1 MWNELFAY
9 AAKSAIVLT
18 LLYAPYTLLLR
29 KEHFFRQN
37 RLTLVGI
44 LVLSLTLPFINLQRR
59 YIIMQPSLQS
69 SAPVV
74 MNVEAQPVEP
84 ISIDISEPTS
94 QTSQPVAVSQPTR
107 QPIDYV
113 QWLCILY
120 IIGVSVAVGIRFWQ
134 FVRMDRLI
142 RRGCLWHDTVDGI
155 TIYCHASDIAPYSWM
170 RRIVISQHDYD
181 NHRHE
186 ILLHERG
193 HVLCH
198 HSWDILLLMLV
209 QTVQWFNPFVYM
221 FGASLRDVHEY
232 EADDYVLRQGVSAGQ
247 YQTLL
252 LKTAVGASA
261 YSFANNFNHSKI
273 KSRIVM
279 MKNNKI
285 NPWMRCKVLYIL
297 PVIFISLSL
306 FATPKKQTEFLGVL
320 APSYQ
325 FPKRTSLDDIFYCYD
340 GRVVSRYE
348 FMSLLES
355 ENDSTRDVVCIN
367 KNLKKHLRKLDT
379 EIFWIEDSEAEIDEA
394 MGLLRLF
401 RDARILNGAL
411 VARKNSPTPP
421 SNPSEKWFP
430 RGAVSSLDDVLLLYD
445 GKMMK
450 TREFERMVTQE
461 YPKGT
466 IEIYGINQEIN
477 KHLHSLGDVEVTW
490 VYEEL
495 EYDAALDLLLEFKH
509 INAMN
514 GALIVR
520 KKSIGTPDSTFPEVS
535 DLDDVLILWDRDIID
550 KETFLRLMKKD
561 YTSTDVMHVANK
573 RLESH
578 LKSLYPHT
586 IMWIQDPEI
595 VKNMYQATGNKKA
608 FNGMIFV
615 EKLNE
620 KQRNDNYI
628 SAVRFNFALEGHV
641 SSDIKDVA
649 YKITL
654 EDGVDAISQQ
664 SECVV
669 YVKDGKFSYHAQLD
683 KPTNATIRAIFADG
697 SLCEAYIEQVFVPG
711 EKLNIL
717 VMDNKFVA
725 SYTPFTESK
734 SESQSVPFSEWG
746 MHPSKREEQPQE
758 IAVQVRQ
765 GKQKE
770 KKLFGRGTRVP
781 GTSMQYTPNQIGQEI
796 GTALTIARP
805 TEIREFSFDVLSCN
819 IKDAVMGINIYRA
832 DTDTKFIGPILAN
845 VEQGKKQTIGLRPVE
860 SFVLEPGEYI
870 VSIGLVDCDEE
881 TKALWAS
888 SHQWNEE
895 QRREMAKQSSLQLPF
910 YVKESYIR
918 RDASDTFEKR
928 NINVGLQA
936 KGVEY

>member
-1 MWNELFAY
+1 MWNELFVY
-9 AAKSAIVLT
+9 AAKSAFVLT

-44 LVLSLTLPFINLQRR
+44 LVLSLILPFINLLHGE
-59 YIIMQPSLQS
+59 IGFVAPQPE
-69 SAPVV
+69 PVV

-113 QWLCILY
+113 QWICILY

-134 FVRMDRLI
+134 FIRMDRLI
-142 RRGCLWHDTVDGI
+142 RTGCLWHDTVDGI

-279 MKNNKI
+279 MKHKKI

-297 PVIFISLSL
+297 PVA
-306 FATPKKQTEFLGVL
+306 FAALIVYAQPEIIEPIIPDSVQNVDEEFH
-320 APSYQ
+320 
-325 FPKRTSLDDIFYCYD
+325 KILD
-340 GRVVSRYE
+340 E
-348 FMSLLES
+348 M
-355 ENDSTRDVVCIN
+355 
-367 KNLKKHLRKLDT
+367 
-379 EIFWIEDSEAEIDEA
+379 
-394 MGLLRLF
+394 
-401 RDARILNGAL
+401 
-411 VARKNSPTPP
+411 
-421 SNPSEKWFP
+421 
-430 RGAVSSLDDVLLLYD
+430 LLLYD
-445 GKMMK
+445 GEVVDTDRFLELLRTDYDSDDVLRAVPRKK
-450 TREFERMVTQE
+450 LE
-461 YPKGT
+461 
-466 IEIYGINQEIN
+466 
-477 KHLHSLGDVEVTW
+477 KHVHKLAVPNIGWLLGDGD
-490 VYEEL
+490 EEIQMRL
-495 EYDAALDLLLEFKH
+495 YYDRTHNEKAK
-509 INAMN
+509 N
-514 GALIVR
+514 GALEVYKDGPDILMEVDGHLEPYPFPR
-520 KKSIGTPDSTFPEVS
+520 VESLDEVLLIYDDKVVEKEEFIRLKKEDYDNN
-535 DLDDVLILWDRDIID
+535 DLVYVVNKYLAP
-550 KETFLRLMKKD
+550 
-561 YTSTDVMHVANK
+561 HV
-573 RLESH
+573 
-578 LKSLYPHT
+578 KSLYPHT
-586 IMWIQDPEI
+586 IRWYKDYEDFE
-595 VKNMYQATGNKKA
+595 VAKEMYERTGNKKA
-608 FNGMIFV
+608 LNGVVIV
-615 EKLNE
+615 EKVDANAIP
-620 KQRNDNYI
+620 RPWP
-628 SAVRFNFALEGHV
+628 SVNFALEGHV

-649 YKITL
+649 YMITL
-654 EDGVDAISQQ
+654 EDGVDAINQKN
-664 SECVV
+664 ECVV

-683 KPTNATIRAIFADG
+683 KPTKATIRAIFADG

-711 EKLNIL
+711 KKLNIL
-717 VMDNKFVA
+717 VMDNKFAA

-781 GTSMQYTPNQIGQEI
+781 GTGMQYTPAQIGQEI

-845 VEQGKKQTIGLRPVE
+845 VEQGKKQAIGLRPVE
-860 SFVLEPGEYI
+860 FFVLEPGEYI

-881 TKALWAS
+881 TKALWAN
-888 SHQWNEE
+888 SHQWDEE
-895 QRREMAKQSSLQLPF
+895 QRREMAKQSTLQLPF

-918 RDASDTFEKR
+918 ADENDTFEKR
-928 NINVGLQA
+928 NFNVGLQV

>member
-44 LVLSLTLPFINLQRR
+44 LVLSLTLPFINLLQGE
-59 YIIMQPSLQS
+59 IGFVAPQPE
-69 SAPVV
+69 PVV

-155 TIYCHASDIAPYSWM
+155 TIYCHANDIAPYSWM

-198 HSWDILLLMLV
+198 HSLDILLLMIV

-221 FGASLRDVHEY
+221 FSASLRDVHEY

-279 MKNNKI
+279 MKHKKI

-297 PVIFISLSL
+297 PVA
-306 FATPKKQTEFLGVL
+306 FAALIVYAQPEIIEPIIPDSVQNVDEEFH
-320 APSYQ
+320 
-325 FPKRTSLDDIFYCYD
+325 KILD
-340 GRVVSRYE
+340 E
-348 FMSLLES
+348 M
-355 ENDSTRDVVCIN
+355 
-367 KNLKKHLRKLDT
+367 
-379 EIFWIEDSEAEIDEA
+379 
-394 MGLLRLF
+394 
-401 RDARILNGAL
+401 
-411 VARKNSPTPP
+411 
-421 SNPSEKWFP
+421 
-430 RGAVSSLDDVLLLYD
+430 LLLYD
-445 GKMMK
+445 GEVVDTDRFLELLRTDYDSDDVLRAMPRKK
-450 TREFERMVTQE
+450 LEKHVHKLAVPNIGWLLVDGDE
-461 YPKGT
+461 
-466 IEIYGINQEIN
+466 EIQMRLY
-477 KHLHSLGDVEVTW
+477 
-490 VYEEL
+490 
-495 EYDAALDLLLEFKH
+495 YDRTHNEKAK
-509 INAMN
+509 N
-514 GALIVR
+514 GALEVD
-520 KKSIGTPDSTFPEVS
+520 KDGPD
-535 DLDDVLILWDRDIID
+535 
-550 KETFLRLMKKD
+550 RLMEVDGHLEPYPFPRVESLDEVLLVYDGKVVNEEEFVRLIKEDWGPYDVAYVVNKKLEP
-561 YTSTDVMHVANK
+561 HVKKLN
-573 RLESH
+573 L
-578 LKSLYPHT
+578 HT
-586 IMWIQDPEI
+586 LRFYKDHEDPKVAEQLLHRYINSKALSGAVVI
-595 VKNMYQATGNKKA
+595 VKNNATNILGFDEKEQSYDPYNAVSPYNFLLVGTVPKKSDVTIFMVSLADKYGNINKENA
-608 FNGMIFV
+608 HRV
-615 EKLNE
+615 P
-620 KQRNDNYI
+620 
-628 SAVRFNFALEGHV
+628 
-641 SSDIKDVA
+641 
-649 YKITL
+649 
-654 EDGVDAISQQ
+654 
-664 SECVV
+664 
-669 YVKDGKFSYHAQLD
+669 VKDGKFVYQTYLEQ
-683 KPTNATIRAIFADG
+683 PTKALIWAANAPASA
-697 SLCEAYIEQVFVPG
+697 AVEQVLVPNNT
-711 EKLNIL
+711 LNL
-717 VMDNKFVA
+717 L
-725 SYTPFTESK
+725 FTGNRYKSK
-734 SESQSVPFSEWG
+734 SVPMTFSERSVQT
-746 MHPSKREEQPQE
+746 PKREEQPKE
-758 IAVQVRQ
+758 VAEQVGQ
-765 GKQKE
+765 GKHKE
-770 KKLFGRGTRVP
+770 KKLFSRGTRVP
-781 GTSMQYTPNQIGQEI
+781 GTGMQYTPNQMGQEI

-860 SFVLEPGEYI
+860 FFVLEPGEYI

-881 TKALWAS
+881 TKALWAN
-888 SHQWNEE
+888 SHQWDEE
-895 QRREMAKQSSLQLPF
+895 RRREMAKQSSLQLPF

-928 NINVGLQA
+928 NINVGLQV

>member
-1 MWNELFAY
+1 MWNELFVY
-9 AAKSAIVLT
+9 AAKSAFVLT

-44 LVLSLTLPFINLQRR
+44 LVLSLTLPSINLLHGE
-59 YIIMQPSLQS
+59 IGFAASQPE
-69 SAPVV
+69 PVL
-74 MNVEAQPVEP
+74 MFVESQAVVTAN
-84 ISIDISEPTS
+84 PTS
-94 QTSQPVAVSQPTR
+94 VSEATPQTPEPVAVSQPSR
-107 QPIDYV
+107 QPIDYM

-120 IIGVSVAVGIRFWQ
+120 IIGVSVAIGIRLWQ
-134 FVRMDRLI
+134 FLRMDRLI
-142 RRGCLWHDTVDGI
+142 RTGCLWHDTVDGI

-198 HSWDILLLMLV
+198 HSWDILLLMIV

-279 MKNNKI
+279 MKHKKI

-297 PVIFISLSL
+297 PVAFVALIVYAQPEIIEPIIPDSV
-306 FATPKKQTEFLGVL
+306 QNVDEEFH
-320 APSYQ
+320 
-325 FPKRTSLDDIFYCYD
+325 KILD
-340 GRVVSRYE
+340 E
-348 FMSLLES
+348 M
-355 ENDSTRDVVCIN
+355 
-367 KNLKKHLRKLDT
+367 
-379 EIFWIEDSEAEIDEA
+379 
-394 MGLLRLF
+394 
-401 RDARILNGAL
+401 
-411 VARKNSPTPP
+411 
-421 SNPSEKWFP
+421 
-430 RGAVSSLDDVLLLYD
+430 LLLYD
-445 GKMMK
+445 GEVVDTDRFLELLRTDYDSDDVLRAMPRKK
-450 TREFERMVTQE
+450 LEKHVHKLAV
-461 YPKGT
+461 PN
-466 IEIYGINQEIN
+466 IEW
-477 KHLHSLGDVEVTW
+477 LLGDGD
-490 VYEEL
+490 EEIQMSL
-495 EYDAALDLLLEFKH
+495 YYDRTHNEKAK
-509 INAMN
+509 N
-514 GALIVR
+514 GALAVD
-520 KKSIGTPDSTFPEVS
+520 KDGPD
-535 DLDDVLILWDRDIID
+535 
-550 KETFLRLMKKD
+550 RLMEVDGHLEPYPFPRVESLDEVLLIYDDKVVEKEEFIRLTKED
-561 YTSTDVMHVANK
+561 YDNNDLVNVVNKYLAPHV
-573 RLESH
+573 
-578 LKSLYPHT
+578 KSLYPHT
-586 IMWIQDPEI
+586 IRWYKDYEDFE
-595 VKNMYQATGNKKA
+595 VAKEMYERTGNKKA
-608 FNGMIFV
+608 LNGVVIV
-615 EKLNE
+615 KKVDANATP
-620 KQRNDNYI
+620 RPWPP
-628 SAVRFNFALEGHV
+628 VNFALEGHV

-649 YKITL
+649 YMITL
-654 EDGVDAISQQ
+654 EDGVDAINQKN
-664 SECVV
+664 ECVV
-669 YVKDGKFSYHAQLD
+669 FVKDRKFYYDAKLD
-683 KPTNATIRAIFADG
+683 KPTKATIRAIFADG

-711 EKLNIL
+711 KKLNIL

-725 SYTPFTESK
+725 SYTPFTEGK

-781 GTSMQYTPNQIGQEI
+781 GTGMQYTPAQIGQEI

-845 VEQGKKQTIGLRPVE
+845 VEQGKKQAIGLRPVE
-860 SFVLEPGEYI
+860 FFVLEPGEYI

-881 TKALWAS
+881 TKALWAN
-888 SHQWNEE
+888 SHQWDEE
-895 QRREMAKQSSLQLPF
+895 QRREMAKQSTLQLPF

-918 RDASDTFEKR
+918 ADENDTFEKR
-928 NINVGLQA
+928 NFNVGLQV
-936 KGVEY
+936 KGIEY

>member
-9 AAKSAIVLT
+9 AAKSAFVLT

-44 LVLSLTLPFINLQRR
+44 LVLSLTLPFINLLHGVAAP
-59 YIIMQPSLQS
+59 QPE
-69 SAPVV
+69 PVV
-74 MNVEAQPVEP
+74 TFVESQAVVTA
-84 ISIDISEPTS
+84 EPTS
-94 QTSQPVAVSQPTR
+94 VSEATPQTPQPVAVSQPSH
-107 QPIDYV
+107 QPIDYT

-120 IIGVSVAVGIRFWQ
+120 IIGVSVVVGIRLWQ
-134 FVRMDRLI
+134 FIRMDRLI

-198 HSWDILLLMLV
+198 HSWDILLLMIV

-279 MKNNKI
+279 MKHKKI

-297 PVIFISLSL
+297 PVA
-306 FATPKKQTEFLGVL
+306 FAALIVYAQPEIVEPIIPDSVQNVDEEFH
-320 APSYQ
+320 
-325 FPKRTSLDDIFYCYD
+325 KILD
-340 GRVVSRYE
+340 E
-348 FMSLLES
+348 M
-355 ENDSTRDVVCIN
+355 
-367 KNLKKHLRKLDT
+367 
-379 EIFWIEDSEAEIDEA
+379 
-394 MGLLRLF
+394 
-401 RDARILNGAL
+401 
-411 VARKNSPTPP
+411 
-421 SNPSEKWFP
+421 
-430 RGAVSSLDDVLLLYD
+430 LLLYD
-445 GKMMK
+445 GEVVDTDRFLELLRTDYDSDDVLRAMPRKK
-450 TREFERMVTQE
+450 LEKHVHKLAVPNIGWLLVDGDE
-461 YPKGT
+461 
-466 IEIYGINQEIN
+466 EIQM
-477 KHLHSLGDVEVTW
+477 SL
-490 VYEEL
+490 Y
-495 EYDAALDLLLEFKH
+495 YDRTHNEKAK
-509 INAMN
+509 N
-514 GALIVR
+514 GALEVY
-520 KKSIGTPDSTFPEVS
+520 KDGPD
-535 DLDDVLILWDRDIID
+535 
-550 KETFLRLMKKD
+550 RLMEVDGHLEPYPFPRVESLDEVLLVYDGKVVNEEEFVRLIKEDWGPYDVAYVVNKYLEPHVKK
-561 YTSTDVMHVANK
+561 
-573 RLESH
+573 
-578 LKSLYPHT
+578 LYLHT
-586 IMWIQDPEI
+586 LRFYKDHEDPKIAEQLLHRYINSKALSGAVVI
-595 VKNMYQATGNKKA
+595 VKNNATNILGFDEKEQSYDPYNAVSPYNFLLVGTVPKESDVTIFMVSLADKYGNINKENA
-608 FNGMIFV
+608 HRV
-615 EKLNE
+615 P
-620 KQRNDNYI
+620 
-628 SAVRFNFALEGHV
+628 
-641 SSDIKDVA
+641 
-649 YKITL
+649 
-654 EDGVDAISQQ
+654 
-664 SECVV
+664 
-669 YVKDGKFSYHAQLD
+669 VKDGKFVYQTYLEQ
-683 KPTNATIRAIFADG
+683 PTKALIWAANAPASA
-697 SLCEAYIEQVFVPG
+697 AVEQVFVPNNT
-711 EKLNIL
+711 LNL
-717 VMDNKFVA
+717 L
-725 SYTPFTESK
+725 FTGNRYKSK
-734 SESQSVPFSEWG
+734 SVPMTFSERSVQT
-746 MHPSKREEQPQE
+746 PKREEQPKE
-758 IAVQVRQ
+758 AAVQVGQ

-860 SFVLEPGEYI
+860 FFVLEPGEYI

-881 TKALWAS
+881 TKALWAN

-895 QRREMAKQSSLQLPF
+895 RRREMAKQSSLQLPF

-918 RDASDTFEKR
+918 ADESDTFEKR
-928 NINVGLQA
+928 NINVGLQV
-936 KGVEY
+936 KGIEY

>member
-1 MWNELFAY
+1 MWNELFVY
-9 AAKSAIVLT
+9 AAKSAFVLT

-44 LVLSLTLPFINLQRR
+44 LVLSLILPFINLLHGVVAP
-59 YIIMQPSLQS
+59 QPE
-69 SAPVV
+69 PVV
-74 MNVEAQPVEP
+74 MFVESQAVVTA
-84 ISIDISEPTS
+84 EPTS
-94 QTSQPVAVSQPTR
+94 VSEATPQIPQPVAVSQPSH
-107 QPIDYV
+107 QPIDYT

-120 IIGVSVAVGIRFWQ
+120 IIGVSVAIGIRLWQ
-134 FVRMDRLI
+134 FIRMDRLI
-142 RRGCLWHDTVDGI
+142 RTGCLWHDTVDGI

-279 MKNNKI
+279 MKHKKI

-297 PVIFISLSL
+297 PVA
-306 FATPKKQTEFLGVL
+306 FAALIVYAQPEIIEPIIPDSVQNVDEEFH
-320 APSYQ
+320 
-325 FPKRTSLDDIFYCYD
+325 KILD
-340 GRVVSRYE
+340 E
-348 FMSLLES
+348 M
-355 ENDSTRDVVCIN
+355 
-367 KNLKKHLRKLDT
+367 
-379 EIFWIEDSEAEIDEA
+379 
-394 MGLLRLF
+394 
-401 RDARILNGAL
+401 
-411 VARKNSPTPP
+411 
-421 SNPSEKWFP
+421 
-430 RGAVSSLDDVLLLYD
+430 LLLYD
-445 GKMMK
+445 GEVVDTDRFLELLRTDYDSDDVLRAMPRKK
-450 TREFERMVTQE
+450 LEKHVHKLAVPNIGWLLVDGDE
-461 YPKGT
+461 
-466 IEIYGINQEIN
+466 EIQM
-477 KHLHSLGDVEVTW
+477 SL
-490 VYEEL
+490 Y
-495 EYDAALDLLLEFKH
+495 YDRTHNEKAK
-509 INAMN
+509 N
-514 GALIVR
+514 GALEVY
-520 KKSIGTPDSTFPEVS
+520 KDGPD
-535 DLDDVLILWDRDIID
+535 
-550 KETFLRLMKKD
+550 RLMEVDGHLEPYPFPRVESLDEVLLVYDGKVVNEEEFVRLIKEDWGPYDVAYVVNKYLEPHVKK
-561 YTSTDVMHVANK
+561 
-573 RLESH
+573 
-578 LKSLYPHT
+578 LYLHT
-586 IMWIQDPEI
+586 LRFYKDHEDPKIAEQLLHRYINSKALSGAVVI
-595 VKNMYQATGNKKA
+595 VKNNATNILGFDEKEQSYDPYNAVSPYNFLLVGTVPKKSDVTIFMVSLADKYGNINKENA
-608 FNGMIFV
+608 HRV
-615 EKLNE
+615 P
-620 KQRNDNYI
+620 
-628 SAVRFNFALEGHV
+628 
-641 SSDIKDVA
+641 
-649 YKITL
+649 
-654 EDGVDAISQQ
+654 
-664 SECVV
+664 
-669 YVKDGKFSYHAQLD
+669 VKDGKFVYQTYLEQ
-683 KPTNATIRAIFADG
+683 PTKALIWAANAPASA
-697 SLCEAYIEQVFVPG
+697 AVEQVFVPNNT
-711 EKLNIL
+711 LNL
-717 VMDNKFVA
+717 L
-725 SYTPFTESK
+725 FTGNRYKSK
-734 SESQSVPFSEWG
+734 SVPMTFSERSVQT
-746 MHPSKREEQPQE
+746 PKREEQPKE
-758 IAVQVRQ
+758 AAVQVGQ

-860 SFVLEPGEYI
+860 FFVLEPGEYI

-881 TKALWAS
+881 TKALWAN

-895 QRREMAKQSSLQLPF
+895 RRREMAKQSSLQLPF

-918 RDASDTFEKR
+918 ADESDTFEKR
-928 NINVGLQA
+928 NINVGLQV
-936 KGVEY
+936 KGIEY

>member
-1 MWNELFAY
+1 MWNELFVY
-9 AAKSAIVLT
+9 AAKSAFVLT

-44 LVLSLTLPFINLQRR
+44 LVLSLILPFINLLHGE
-59 YIIMQPSLQS
+59 IGFVAPQPE
-69 SAPVV
+69 PVV

-94 QTSQPVAVSQPTR
+94 QTSEPVTVSQPTR
-107 QPIDYV
+107 QPIDYA

-134 FVRMDRLI
+134 FLRMDRLI

-198 HSWDILLLMLV
+198 HSWDILLLMIV

-285 NPWMRCKVLYIL
+285 NPWMRCKVLYTL
-297 PVIFISLSL
+297 PVA
-306 FATPKKQTEFLGVL
+306 FAALIVYAQPEIVEPIIPDSVQNVDEEFH
-320 APSYQ
+320 
-325 FPKRTSLDDIFYCYD
+325 KILD
-340 GRVVSRYE
+340 E
-348 FMSLLES
+348 M
-355 ENDSTRDVVCIN
+355 
-367 KNLKKHLRKLDT
+367 
-379 EIFWIEDSEAEIDEA
+379 
-394 MGLLRLF
+394 
-401 RDARILNGAL
+401 
-411 VARKNSPTPP
+411 
-421 SNPSEKWFP
+421 
-430 RGAVSSLDDVLLLYD
+430 LLLYD
-445 GKMMK
+445 GEVVDTDRFLELLRTDYDSDDVLRAMPRKK
-450 TREFERMVTQE
+450 LEKHVHKLAVPNIGWLLVDGDE
-461 YPKGT
+461 
-466 IEIYGINQEIN
+466 EIQM
-477 KHLHSLGDVEVTW
+477 SL
-490 VYEEL
+490 Y
-495 EYDAALDLLLEFKH
+495 YDRTHNEKAK
-509 INAMN
+509 N
-514 GALIVR
+514 GALEVD
-520 KKSIGTPDSTFPEVS
+520 KDGPD
-535 DLDDVLILWDRDIID
+535 
-550 KETFLRLMKKD
+550 RLMEVDGHLEPYPFPRVESLDEVLLVYDGKVVNEEEFVRLVKEDWGPYDVAYVVNKYLEPHVKKLYLHTLRFYKD
-561 YTSTDVMHVANK
+561 HEDPKVAEQLLHRYINSK
-573 RLESH
+573 ALSGAVV
-578 LKSLYPHT
+578 
-586 IMWIQDPEI
+586 I
-595 VKNMYQATGNKKA
+595 VKNNATNILGFDEKEQSYDPYNAVSPYNFLLVGTVPKKSDVTIFMVSLADKYGNINKENA
-608 FNGMIFV
+608 HRV
-615 EKLNE
+615 P
-620 KQRNDNYI
+620 
-628 SAVRFNFALEGHV
+628 
-641 SSDIKDVA
+641 
-649 YKITL
+649 
-654 EDGVDAISQQ
+654 
-664 SECVV
+664 
-669 YVKDGKFSYHAQLD
+669 VKDGKFVYQTYLEQ
-683 KPTNATIRAIFADG
+683 PTKALIWAADAPA
-697 SLCEAYIEQVFVPG
+697 SAAVEQVFVPNNT
-711 EKLNIL
+711 LNL
-717 VMDNKFVA
+717 LFMGNK
-725 SYTPFTESK
+725 YKSK
-734 SESQSVPFSEWG
+734 SVPMTFSERSVQT
-746 MHPSKREEQPQE
+746 PKREEQPKE
-758 IAVQVRQ
+758 VAVQVGQ
-765 GKQKE
+765 GKHKE
-770 KKLFGRGTRVP
+770 KKLFSRGTRVP

-845 VEQGKKQTIGLRPVE
+845 VEQGKKQAIGLRPVE

-881 TKALWAS
+881 TKALWAN

-895 QRREMAKQSSLQLPF
+895 RRREMAKQSSLQLSF

-928 NINVGLQA
+928 NINVGLQV
-936 KGVEY
+936 KGIEY

>member
-155 TIYCHASDIAPYSWM
+155 TIYCHANDIAPYSWM

-198 HSWDILLLMLV
+198 HSWDILLLMIV

-273 KSRIVM
+273 KNRIVM

-297 PVIFISLSL
+297 PVAFMALIVYAQPDIVEPIIPDSVQNVDEKFHKI
-306 FATPKKQTEFLGVL
+306 
-320 APSYQ
+320 
-325 FPKRTSLDDIFYCYD
+325 LD
-340 GRVVSRYE
+340 E
-348 FMSLLES
+348 M
-355 ENDSTRDVVCIN
+355 
-367 KNLKKHLRKLDT
+367 
-379 EIFWIEDSEAEIDEA
+379 
-394 MGLLRLF
+394 
-401 RDARILNGAL
+401 
-411 VARKNSPTPP
+411 
-421 SNPSEKWFP
+421 
-430 RGAVSSLDDVLLLYD
+430 LLLYD
-445 GKMMK
+445 GEVVDTDRFLELLRTDYDSDDVLRAMPRKK
-450 TREFERMVTQE
+450 LEKHVHKLAV
-461 YPKGT
+461 PN
-466 IEIYGINQEIN
+466 IEW
-477 KHLHSLGDVEVTW
+477 LLGDGD
-490 VYEEL
+490 EEIQL
-495 EYDAALDLLLEFKH
+495 SLYYDRTHNEKAK
-509 INAMN
+509 N
-514 GALIVR
+514 GALAVD
-520 KKSIGTPDSTFPEVS
+520 KDGPD
-535 DLDDVLILWDRDIID
+535 
-550 KETFLRLMKKD
+550 RLMEVDGHLEPYPFPRVESLDEVLLIYDDKVVEKEEFIRLTKED
-561 YTSTDVMHVANK
+561 YDNNDLVYVVNKYLAPHV
-573 RLESH
+573 
-578 LKSLYPHT
+578 KSLYPHT
-586 IMWIQDPEI
+586 IRWYKDYEDFE
-595 VKNMYQATGNKKA
+595 VAKEMYERTGNKKA
-608 FNGMIFV
+608 LNGVVIV
-615 EKLNE
+615 KKVDANATPRLWP
-620 KQRNDNYI
+620 
-628 SAVRFNFALEGHV
+628 SVNFALEGHV

-669 YVKDGKFSYHAQLD
+669 HVKDGKFSYHAQLD

-711 EKLNIL
+711 KKLNIL

-781 GTSMQYTPNQIGQEI
+781 GTGMQYTPAQIGQEI

-870 VSIGLVDCDEE
+870 ISISLVDCDEE
-881 TKALWAS
+881 TKSLWAN
-888 SHQWNEE
+888 SHQWDEE
-895 QRREMAKQSSLQLPF
+895 RRREMAKQSSLQLPF

-928 NINVGLQA
+928 NINVGLQV

>member
-9 AAKSAIVLT
+9 AAKSAFVLT

-44 LVLSLTLPFINLQRR
+44 LVLSLILPFINLLHGE
-59 YIIMQPSLQS
+59 IGFAAPQPE
-69 SAPVV
+69 PVV
-74 MNVEAQPVEP
+74 MFVESQAVVTP
-84 ISIDISEPTS
+84 EPTS
-94 QTSQPVAVSQPTR
+94 VSEATPQTPQPVAVSQPSR
-107 QPIDYV
+107 QPIDYM

-120 IIGVSVAVGIRFWQ
+120 IIGVSVAIGIRLWQ
-134 FVRMDRLI
+134 FIRMDRLI

-279 MKNNKI
+279 MKHKKI

-297 PVIFISLSL
+297 PVA
-306 FATPKKQTEFLGVL
+306 FAALIVYAQPEIVEPIIPDSVQNVDEEFH
-320 APSYQ
+320 
-325 FPKRTSLDDIFYCYD
+325 KILD
-340 GRVVSRYE
+340 E
-348 FMSLLES
+348 M
-355 ENDSTRDVVCIN
+355 
-367 KNLKKHLRKLDT
+367 
-379 EIFWIEDSEAEIDEA
+379 
-394 MGLLRLF
+394 
-401 RDARILNGAL
+401 
-411 VARKNSPTPP
+411 
-421 SNPSEKWFP
+421 
-430 RGAVSSLDDVLLLYD
+430 LLLYD
-445 GKMMK
+445 GEVVDTDRFLELLRTDYDSDDVLRAMPRKK
-450 TREFERMVTQE
+450 LEKHVHKLAV
-461 YPKGT
+461 PN
-466 IEIYGINQEIN
+466 IEW
-477 KHLHSLGDVEVTW
+477 LLGDGD
-490 VYEEL
+490 EEIQMSL
-495 EYDAALDLLLEFKH
+495 YYDRTHNEKAK
-509 INAMN
+509 N
-514 GALIVR
+514 GALEVD
-520 KKSIGTPDSTFPEVS
+520 KDGPD
-535 DLDDVLILWDRDIID
+535 
-550 KETFLRLMKKD
+550 RLMEVDGHLEPYPFPRVGSLDEVLLIYDDKVVEKEEFIRLTKED
-561 YTSTDVMHVANK
+561 YDNNDLAYVVNKYLAPHV
-573 RLESH
+573 
-578 LKSLYPHT
+578 KSLYPHT
-586 IMWIQDPEI
+586 IRWYKDYEDFE
-595 VKNMYQATGNKKA
+595 VAKEMYERTGNKKA
-608 FNGMIFV
+608 LNGVVIV
-615 EKLNE
+615 EKVDANA
-620 KQRNDNYI
+620 I
-628 SAVRFNFALEGHV
+628 TWPWPSVNFALEGHV

-649 YKITL
+649 YMITL
-654 EDGVDAISQQ
+654 EDGVDAINQKN
-664 SECVV
+664 ECVV
-669 YVKDGKFSYHAQLD
+669 FVKDGNFYYDAKLD
-683 KPTNATIRAIFADG
+683 KPTKATIRAIFADG
-697 SLCEAYIEQVFVPG
+697 SLCEAYIEQIFYPG
-711 EKLNIL
+711 QKLNLL
-717 VMDNKFVA
+717 VMDNTFLA
-725 SYTPFTESK
+725 RNTPFTEGK
-734 SESQSVPFSEWG
+734 SESASVPFSEWG
-746 MHPSKREEQPQE
+746 MHPSKREEQPQR
-758 IAVQVRQ
+758 VVTQ

-845 VEQGKKQTIGLRPVE
+845 VEQGKKQAIGLRPVE
-860 SFVLEPGEYI
+860 FFVLEPGEYI

-881 TKALWAS
+881 TKALWAN
-888 SHQWNEE
+888 SHQWDEE
-895 QRREMAKQSSLQLPF
+895 QRREMAKQSTLQLPF

-918 RDASDTFEKR
+918 ADENDTFEKR
-928 NINVGLQA
+928 NFNVGLQV
-936 KGVEY
+936 KGIEY

>member
-1 MWNELFAY
+1 MWNELFVY
-9 AAKSAIVLT
+9 AAKSAFVLT

-44 LVLSLTLPFINLQRR
+44 LVLSLILPFINLLHGE
-59 YIIMQPSLQS
+59 IGFVAPQPE
-69 SAPVV
+69 PVV

-107 QPIDYV
+107 QPIDYT

-120 IIGVSVAVGIRFWQ
+120 IIGVSVAIGIRFWQ
-134 FVRMDRLI
+134 FLRMDRLI
-142 RRGCLWHDTVDGI
+142 RTGCLWHDTVDGI
-155 TIYCHASDIAPYSWM
+155 TIYCHANDIAPYSWM

-279 MKNNKI
+279 MKHKKI

-297 PVIFISLSL
+297 PVAFVALIVYAQPEIIEPIIPDSV
-306 FATPKKQTEFLGVL
+306 QNVDEEFH
-320 APSYQ
+320 
-325 FPKRTSLDDIFYCYD
+325 KILD
-340 GRVVSRYE
+340 E
-348 FMSLLES
+348 M
-355 ENDSTRDVVCIN
+355 
-367 KNLKKHLRKLDT
+367 
-379 EIFWIEDSEAEIDEA
+379 
-394 MGLLRLF
+394 
-401 RDARILNGAL
+401 
-411 VARKNSPTPP
+411 
-421 SNPSEKWFP
+421 
-430 RGAVSSLDDVLLLYD
+430 LLLYD
-445 GKMMK
+445 GEVVDTDRFLELLRTDYDSDDVLRAVPRKK
-450 TREFERMVTQE
+450 LE
-461 YPKGT
+461 
-466 IEIYGINQEIN
+466 
-477 KHLHSLGDVEVTW
+477 KHVHKLAVPNIGWLLGDGD
-490 VYEEL
+490 EEIQMSL
-495 EYDAALDLLLEFKH
+495 YYDRTHNEKAK
-509 INAMN
+509 N
-514 GALIVR
+514 GALEVD
-520 KKSIGTPDSTFPEVS
+520 KDGPD
-535 DLDDVLILWDRDIID
+535 
-550 KETFLRLMKKD
+550 RLMEVDGHLEPYPFPRVESLDEVLLVYDGKVVNEEEFVRLIKEDWGPYDVAYVVNKKLEP
-561 YTSTDVMHVANK
+561 HVKKLN
-573 RLESH
+573 L
-578 LKSLYPHT
+578 HT
-586 IMWIQDPEI
+586 LRFYKDHEDPKVAEQLLHRYINSKALSGAVVI
-595 VKNMYQATGNKKA
+595 VKNNATNILGFDEKEQSYDPYNAVSPYNFLLVGTVPKKSDATIFMVSLADKYGNINKENA
-608 FNGMIFV
+608 HRV
-615 EKLNE
+615 P
-620 KQRNDNYI
+620 
-628 SAVRFNFALEGHV
+628 
-641 SSDIKDVA
+641 
-649 YKITL
+649 
-654 EDGVDAISQQ
+654 
-664 SECVV
+664 
-669 YVKDGKFSYHAQLD
+669 VKDGKFVYQTYLEQ
-683 KPTNATIRAIFADG
+683 PTKALIWAANAPASA
-697 SLCEAYIEQVFVPG
+697 AVEQVLVPNNT
-711 EKLNIL
+711 LNL
-717 VMDNKFVA
+717 LFMGNK
-725 SYTPFTESK
+725 YKSK
-734 SESQSVPFSEWG
+734 SVPMTFSERSVQA
-746 MHPSKREEQPQE
+746 PKDEEQPQE

-781 GTSMQYTPNQIGQEI
+781 GTGMQYTPGQIGQEI

-860 SFVLEPGEYI
+860 FFVLEPGEYI

-881 TKALWAS
+881 TKALWAN
-888 SHQWNEE
+888 SHQWDEE
-895 QRREMAKQSSLQLPF
+895 QRREMAKQSALQLPF
-910 YVKESYIR
+910 YVKEGYIR
-918 RDASDTFEKR
+918 ADENDTFEKR
-928 NINVGLQA
+928 NINVGLQV
-936 KGVEY
+936 KGIEY

>member
-1 MWNELFAY
+1 MWNELFVY
-9 AAKSAIVLT
+9 AAKSAFVLT

-44 LVLSLTLPFINLQRR
+44 LVLSLTLPFINLLQGE
-59 YIIMQPSLQS
+59 IGFVAPQPE
-69 SAPVV
+69 PVV

-94 QTSQPVAVSQPTR
+94 QTSQPVAVSQPSR
-107 QPIDYV
+107 QPIDYT

-120 IIGVSVAVGIRFWQ
+120 IIGVSVAVGIRLWQ
-134 FVRMDRLI
+134 FLRMDRII
-142 RRGCLWHDTVDGI
+142 RTGCLWHDTVDGI

-198 HSWDILLLMLV
+198 HSWDILMLMIV

-273 KSRIVM
+273 KNRIVM

-297 PVIFISLSL
+297 PVAFMALIVY
-306 FATPKKQTEFLGVL
+306 AQP
-320 APSYQ
+320 
-325 FPKRTSLDDIFYCYD
+325 DI
-340 GRVVSRYE
+340 VE
-348 FMSLLES
+348 PIIP
-355 ENDSTRDVVCIN
+355 DSVQN
-367 KNLKKHLRKLDT
+367 
-379 EIFWIEDSEAEIDEA
+379 IDEE
-394 MGLLRLF
+394 F
-401 RDARILNGAL
+401 HKILD
-411 VARKNSPTPP
+411 
-421 SNPSEKWFP
+421 EM
-430 RGAVSSLDDVLLLYD
+430 LLLYD
-445 GKMMK
+445 GEVVDTDRFLELLRTDYDSDDVLRAMPRKK
-450 TREFERMVTQE
+450 LEKHVHKLAV
-461 YPKGT
+461 PN
-466 IEIYGINQEIN
+466 IEW
-477 KHLHSLGDVEVTW
+477 LLGDGD
-490 VYEEL
+490 EEIQMSL
-495 EYDAALDLLLEFKH
+495 YYDRTHNEKAK
-509 INAMN
+509 N
-514 GALIVR
+514 GALAVD
-520 KKSIGTPDSTFPEVS
+520 KDGPD
-535 DLDDVLILWDRDIID
+535 
-550 KETFLRLMKKD
+550 RLMEVDGHLEPYPFPRVESLDEVLLIYDDKVVEKEEFIRLKKED
-561 YTSTDVMHVANK
+561 YDNNDLVYVVNKYLAPHV
-573 RLESH
+573 
-578 LKSLYPHT
+578 KSLYPHT
-586 IMWIQDPEI
+586 IRWYKDYEDFE
-595 VKNMYQATGNKKA
+595 VAKEMYERTGNKKA
-608 FNGMIFV
+608 LNGVVIV
-615 EKLNE
+615 EKVDANATP
-620 KQRNDNYI
+620 RPWPP
-628 SAVRFNFALEGHV
+628 VNFALEGHV

-649 YKITL
+649 YMITL
-654 EDGVDAISQQ
+654 EDGVDAINQKN
-664 SECVV
+664 ECVV
-669 YVKDGKFSYHAQLD
+669 FVKDGKFYYDAKLD
-683 KPTNATIRAIFADG
+683 KPTKATIRAIFADG

-711 EKLNIL
+711 KKLNIL

-725 SYTPFTESK
+725 SYTPFTEGK
-734 SESQSVPFSEWG
+734 SESASVPFSEWG
-746 MHPSKREEQPQE
+746 MHPSKREEQ
-758 IAVQVRQ
+758 VRQ
-765 GKQKE
+765 SKQKE

-781 GTSMQYTPNQIGQEI
+781 GTGMQYTPNQIGQEI

-860 SFVLEPGEYI
+860 FFVLEPGEYI

-881 TKALWAS
+881 TKALWAN
-888 SHQWNEE
+888 SHQWDEE

-928 NINVGLQA
+928 NINVGLQV
-936 KGVEY
+936 KGIEY

>member
-1 MWNELFAY
+1 MWNELFVY
-9 AAKSAIVLT
+9 AAKSAFVLT

-44 LVLSLTLPFINLQRR
+44 LVLSLILPFINLLHGE
-59 YIIMQPSLQS
+59 IGFVAPLPE
-69 SAPVV
+69 PVV
-74 MNVEAQPVEP
+74 MFVESQAVVTA
-84 ISIDISEPTS
+84 EPTS
-94 QTSQPVAVSQPTR
+94 VSEATPQTPQPVAVSQPSH
-107 QPIDYV
+107 QPIDYT

-120 IIGVSVAVGIRFWQ
+120 IIGVSVAVGIRLWQ
-134 FVRMDRLI
+134 FLRMDRLI
-142 RRGCLWHDTVDGI
+142 RTGCLWHDTVDGI

-279 MKNNKI
+279 MKHKKI

-297 PVIFISLSL
+297 PVA
-306 FATPKKQTEFLGVL
+306 FAALIVYAQPEIIEPIIPDSVQNVDEEFH
-320 APSYQ
+320 
-325 FPKRTSLDDIFYCYD
+325 KILD
-340 GRVVSRYE
+340 E
-348 FMSLLES
+348 M
-355 ENDSTRDVVCIN
+355 
-367 KNLKKHLRKLDT
+367 
-379 EIFWIEDSEAEIDEA
+379 
-394 MGLLRLF
+394 
-401 RDARILNGAL
+401 
-411 VARKNSPTPP
+411 
-421 SNPSEKWFP
+421 
-430 RGAVSSLDDVLLLYD
+430 LLLYD
-445 GKMMK
+445 G
-450 TREFERMVTQE
+450 
-461 YPKGT
+461 
-466 IEIYGINQEIN
+466 
-477 KHLHSLGDVEVTW
+477 EVVDTDRFL
-490 VYEEL
+490 EL
-495 EYDAALDLLLEFKH
+495 LRTDYD
-509 INAMN
+509 
-514 GALIVR
+514 
-520 KKSIGTPDSTFPEVS
+520 S
-535 DLDDVLILWDRDIID
+535 DDVLRAVPRKKLEKHVHKLAVPNIGWLLVDGDEEIQMRLYYDRTHNEKAKNGVLEVD
-550 KETFLRLMKKD
+550 KDGPDRLMEVDGHLEPYPFHRVESLDEVLLIYDDKVVEKEEFIRLTKED
-561 YTSTDVMHVANK
+561 YDNNDLVYVVNKYLAPHV
-573 RLESH
+573 
-578 LKSLYPHT
+578 KSLYPHT
-586 IMWIQDPEI
+586 IRWYKDYEDFE
-595 VKNMYQATGNKKA
+595 VAKEMYERTGNKKA
-608 FNGMIFV
+608 LNGVVIV
-615 EKLNE
+615 EKVDANAIP
-620 KQRNDNYI
+620 RPWP
-628 SAVRFNFALEGHV
+628 SVNFALEGHV

-669 YVKDGKFSYHAQLD
+669 HVKDGKFSYHAQLD
-683 KPTNATIRAIFADG
+683 KPTKATIRAIFADG

-711 EKLNIL
+711 KKLNIL
-717 VMDNKFVA
+717 VMDNKFAA

-781 GTSMQYTPNQIGQEI
+781 GTSMQYTPNQMGQEI

-845 VEQGKKQTIGLRPVE
+845 VEQGKKQAIGLRPVE
-860 SFVLEPGEYI
+860 FFVLEPGEYI

-881 TKALWAS
+881 TKALWAN
-888 SHQWNEE
+888 SHQWDEE
-895 QRREMAKQSSLQLPF
+895 QRREMAKQSTLQLPF

-918 RDASDTFEKR
+918 ADENDTFEKR
-928 NINVGLQA
+928 NINVGLQV
-936 KGVEY
+936 KGIEY

>member
-9 AAKSAIVLT
+9 AAKSAFVLT

-44 LVLSLTLPFINLQRR
+44 LVLSLILPFINLLHGE
-59 YIIMQPSLQS
+59 IGFVAPQPE
-69 SAPVV
+69 PVV

-107 QPIDYV
+107 QPIDYA

-120 IIGVSVAVGIRFWQ
+120 IIGVSVAIGIRFWQ
-134 FVRMDRLI
+134 FLRMDRLI
-142 RRGCLWHDTVDGI
+142 RTGCLWHDTVDGI
-155 TIYCHASDIAPYSWM
+155 TIYCHANDIAPYSWM

-198 HSWDILLLMLV
+198 HSWDILLLMIV

-279 MKNNKI
+279 MKHKKT

-297 PVIFISLSL
+297 PVAFVALIVYAQPEIIEPIIPDSV
-306 FATPKKQTEFLGVL
+306 QNVDEEFH
-320 APSYQ
+320 
-325 FPKRTSLDDIFYCYD
+325 KILD
-340 GRVVSRYE
+340 E
-348 FMSLLES
+348 M
-355 ENDSTRDVVCIN
+355 
-367 KNLKKHLRKLDT
+367 
-379 EIFWIEDSEAEIDEA
+379 
-394 MGLLRLF
+394 
-401 RDARILNGAL
+401 
-411 VARKNSPTPP
+411 
-421 SNPSEKWFP
+421 
-430 RGAVSSLDDVLLLYD
+430 LLLYD
-445 GKMMK
+445 G
-450 TREFERMVTQE
+450 
-461 YPKGT
+461 
-466 IEIYGINQEIN
+466 
-477 KHLHSLGDVEVTW
+477 EVVDTDRFL
-490 VYEEL
+490 EL
-495 EYDAALDLLLEFKH
+495 LRTDYD
-509 INAMN
+509 
-514 GALIVR
+514 
-520 KKSIGTPDSTFPEVS
+520 S
-535 DLDDVLILWDRDIID
+535 DDVLRAVPRKKLEKHVHKLAVPNIGWLLVDGDEEIQMRLYYDRTHNEKAKNGLLEVD
-550 KETFLRLMKKD
+550 KDGPDRLMEVDGHLEPYPFPRVESLDEVLLVYDGKVVNEEEFVRLIKEDWGPYDVAYVVNKKLEP
-561 YTSTDVMHVANK
+561 HVKKLN
-573 RLESH
+573 L
-578 LKSLYPHT
+578 HT
-586 IMWIQDPEI
+586 LRFYKDHEDPKVAEQLLHRYINSKALSGAVVI
-595 VKNMYQATGNKKA
+595 VKNNATNILGFDEKEQLYDPYNAVSPYNFLLVGTVPKKSDVTIFMVSLADKYGNINKENA
-608 FNGMIFV
+608 HRV
-615 EKLNE
+615 P
-620 KQRNDNYI
+620 
-628 SAVRFNFALEGHV
+628 
-641 SSDIKDVA
+641 
-649 YKITL
+649 
-654 EDGVDAISQQ
+654 
-664 SECVV
+664 
-669 YVKDGKFSYHAQLD
+669 VKDGKFVYQTYLEQ
-683 KPTNATIRAIFADG
+683 PTKALIWAADAPA
-697 SLCEAYIEQVFVPG
+697 SAAVEQVFVPNNT
-711 EKLNIL
+711 LNL
-717 VMDNKFVA
+717 LFMGNK
-725 SYTPFTESK
+725 YKSK
-734 SESQSVPFSEWG
+734 SVPMTFSERSVQT
-746 MHPSKREEQPQE
+746 PKREEQPKE
-758 IAVQVRQ
+758 AAVQVGQ

-781 GTSMQYTPNQIGQEI
+781 GTGMQYTPAQIGQEI

-860 SFVLEPGEYI
+860 FFVLEPGEYI
-870 VSIGLVDCDEE
+870 ISIGLVDCDEE
-881 TKALWAS
+881 TKALWAN
-888 SHQWNEE
+888 SHLWDEE
-895 QRREMAKQSSLQLPF
+895 QRREMAKQSNLQLPF

-918 RDASDTFEKR
+918 ADENDTFEKR
-928 NINVGLQA
+928 NINVGLQV

>member
-44 LVLSLTLPFINLQRR
+44 LVLSLILPFINLLHGE
-59 YIIMQPSLQS
+59 IGFVAPQPE
-69 SAPVV
+69 PVV
-74 MNVEAQPVEP
+74 INVEAQPVEP

-155 TIYCHASDIAPYSWM
+155 TIYCHANDIAPYSWM

-273 KSRIVM
+273 KNRIVM

-297 PVIFISLSL
+297 PVAFMALIVYAQPDIVEPIIPDSV
-306 FATPKKQTEFLGVL
+306 QNVDEEFH
-320 APSYQ
+320 
-325 FPKRTSLDDIFYCYD
+325 KILD
-340 GRVVSRYE
+340 E
-348 FMSLLES
+348 M
-355 ENDSTRDVVCIN
+355 
-367 KNLKKHLRKLDT
+367 
-379 EIFWIEDSEAEIDEA
+379 
-394 MGLLRLF
+394 
-401 RDARILNGAL
+401 
-411 VARKNSPTPP
+411 
-421 SNPSEKWFP
+421 
-430 RGAVSSLDDVLLLYD
+430 LLLYD
-445 GKMMK
+445 GEVVDTDRFLELLRTDYDSDDVLRAMPRKK
-450 TREFERMVTQE
+450 LEKHVHKLAV
-461 YPKGT
+461 PN
-466 IEIYGINQEIN
+466 IEW
-477 KHLHSLGDVEVTW
+477 LLGDGD
-490 VYEEL
+490 EEIQMSL
-495 EYDAALDLLLEFKH
+495 YYDRTHNEKAK
-509 INAMN
+509 N
-514 GALIVR
+514 GALAVD
-520 KKSIGTPDSTFPEVS
+520 KDGPD
-535 DLDDVLILWDRDIID
+535 
-550 KETFLRLMKKD
+550 RLMEVDGHLEPYPFPRVESLDEVLLIYDDKVVEKEEFIRLTKED
-561 YTSTDVMHVANK
+561 YDNNDLVYVVNKYLAPHV
-573 RLESH
+573 
-578 LKSLYPHT
+578 KSLYPHT
-586 IMWIQDPEI
+586 IRWYKDYEDFE
-595 VKNMYQATGNKKA
+595 VAKEMYERTGNKKA
-608 FNGMIFV
+608 LNGVVIV
-615 EKLNE
+615 KKVDANATP
-620 KQRNDNYI
+620 RPWP
-628 SAVRFNFALEGHV
+628 SVNFALEGHV

-649 YKITL
+649 YMITL
-654 EDGVDAISQQ
+654 EDGVDAINQKN
-664 SECVV
+664 ECVV
-669 YVKDGKFSYHAQLD
+669 FVKDGKFSYHAQLD
-683 KPTNATIRAIFADG
+683 KPTKATIRAIFADG

-711 EKLNIL
+711 KKLNIL
-717 VMDNKFVA
+717 VMDNKFAA

-734 SESQSVPFSEWG
+734 SESASVPFSEWG
-746 MHPSKREEQPQE
+746 MHPSKREEQPKE

-781 GTSMQYTPNQIGQEI
+781 GTSLQYTPNQIGQEI

-845 VEQGKKQTIGLRPVE
+845 VEQGKKQAIGLRPVE

-881 TKALWAS
+881 TKALWAN
-888 SHQWNEE
+888 SHLWDEE
-895 QRREMAKQSSLQLPF
+895 QRREMAKQSTLQLPF

-918 RDASDTFEKR
+918 ADENDTFEKR
-928 NINVGLQA
+928 NFNVGLQV
-936 KGVEY
+936 KGIEY

>member
-44 LVLSLTLPFINLQRR
+44 LVLSLILPFINLLHGE
-59 YIIMQPSLQS
+59 IGFVAPQPE
-69 SAPVV
+69 PVV
-74 MNVEAQPVEP
+74 INVEAQPVEP

-155 TIYCHASDIAPYSWM
+155 TIYCHANDIAPYSWM

-273 KSRIVM
+273 KNRIVM

-297 PVIFISLSL
+297 PVAFMALIVYAQPDIVEPIIPDSV
-306 FATPKKQTEFLGVL
+306 QNVDEEFH
-320 APSYQ
+320 
-325 FPKRTSLDDIFYCYD
+325 KILD
-340 GRVVSRYE
+340 E
-348 FMSLLES
+348 M
-355 ENDSTRDVVCIN
+355 
-367 KNLKKHLRKLDT
+367 
-379 EIFWIEDSEAEIDEA
+379 
-394 MGLLRLF
+394 
-401 RDARILNGAL
+401 
-411 VARKNSPTPP
+411 
-421 SNPSEKWFP
+421 
-430 RGAVSSLDDVLLLYD
+430 LLLYD
-445 GKMMK
+445 GEVVDTDRFLELLRTDYDSDDVLRAMPRKK
-450 TREFERMVTQE
+450 LEKHVHKLAV
-461 YPKGT
+461 PN
-466 IEIYGINQEIN
+466 IEW
-477 KHLHSLGDVEVTW
+477 LLGDGD
-490 VYEEL
+490 EEIQMSL
-495 EYDAALDLLLEFKH
+495 YYDRTHNEKAK
-509 INAMN
+509 N
-514 GALIVR
+514 GALAVD
-520 KKSIGTPDSTFPEVS
+520 KDGPD
-535 DLDDVLILWDRDIID
+535 
-550 KETFLRLMKKD
+550 RLMEVDGHLEPYPFPRVESLDEVLLIYDDKVVEKEEFIRLTKED
-561 YTSTDVMHVANK
+561 YDNNDLVYVVNKYLAPHV
-573 RLESH
+573 
-578 LKSLYPHT
+578 KSLYPHT
-586 IMWIQDPEI
+586 IRWYKDYEDFE
-595 VKNMYQATGNKKA
+595 VAKEMYERTGNKKA
-608 FNGMIFV
+608 LNGVVIV
-615 EKLNE
+615 KKVDANATP
-620 KQRNDNYI
+620 RPWP
-628 SAVRFNFALEGHV
+628 SVNFALEGHV

-649 YKITL
+649 YMITL
-654 EDGVDAISQQ
+654 EDGVDAINQKN
-664 SECVV
+664 ECVV
-669 YVKDGKFSYHAQLD
+669 FVKDRKFYYDAKLD
-683 KPTNATIRAIFADG
+683 KPTKATIRAIFADG

-734 SESQSVPFSEWG
+734 SESASVPFSEWG
-746 MHPSKREEQPQE
+746 MHPSKREEQPKE

-781 GTSMQYTPNQIGQEI
+781 GTSLQYTPAQIGQEI

-860 SFVLEPGEYI
+860 FFVLEPGEYI

-881 TKALWAS
+881 TKALWAN

-895 QRREMAKQSSLQLPF
+895 QRREMAKQSTLQLPF

-918 RDASDTFEKR
+918 ADENDTFEKR
-928 NINVGLQA
+928 NFNVGLQV
-936 KGVEY
+936 KGIEY

>member
-1 MWNELFAY
+1 MWNELFVY
-9 AAKSAIVLT
+9 AAKSAFVLT

-44 LVLSLTLPFINLQRR
+44 LVLSLTLPSINLLHGE
-59 YIIMQPSLQS
+59 IGFAASQPE
-69 SAPVV
+69 PVL
-74 MNVEAQPVEP
+74 MFVESQAVVTAN
-84 ISIDISEPTS
+84 PTS
-94 QTSQPVAVSQPTR
+94 VSEATPQTPEPVAVSQPSR
-107 QPIDYV
+107 QPIDYM

-120 IIGVSVAVGIRFWQ
+120 IIGVSVAIGIRLWQ
-134 FVRMDRLI
+134 FLRMDRLI
-142 RRGCLWHDTVDGI
+142 RTGCLWHDTVDGI
-155 TIYCHASDIAPYSWM
+155 TIYCHAGDIAPYSWM

-198 HSWDILLLMLV
+198 HSWDILLLMIV

-279 MKNNKI
+279 MKHKKI

-297 PVIFISLSL
+297 PVA
-306 FATPKKQTEFLGVL
+306 FAALIVYAQPEIVEPIIPDSVQNVDEEFH
-320 APSYQ
+320 
-325 FPKRTSLDDIFYCYD
+325 KILD
-340 GRVVSRYE
+340 E
-348 FMSLLES
+348 M
-355 ENDSTRDVVCIN
+355 
-367 KNLKKHLRKLDT
+367 
-379 EIFWIEDSEAEIDEA
+379 
-394 MGLLRLF
+394 
-401 RDARILNGAL
+401 
-411 VARKNSPTPP
+411 
-421 SNPSEKWFP
+421 
-430 RGAVSSLDDVLLLYD
+430 LLLYD
-445 GKMMK
+445 GEVVDTDSFLELLRTDYDSDDVLRAMPRKK
-450 TREFERMVTQE
+450 LEKHVHKLAVPNIGWLLVDGAE
-461 YPKGT
+461 
-466 IEIYGINQEIN
+466 EIQMGLY
-477 KHLHSLGDVEVTW
+477 
-490 VYEEL
+490 
-495 EYDAALDLLLEFKH
+495 YDRTHNEKAK
-509 INAMN
+509 N
-514 GALIVR
+514 GALEVY
-520 KKSIGTPDSTFPEVS
+520 KDGPD
-535 DLDDVLILWDRDIID
+535 
-550 KETFLRLMKKD
+550 RLMEVDGHLEPYPFPRVESLDEVLLIYDDKVVEKEEFIRLKKED
-561 YTSTDVMHVANK
+561 YDNNDLVYVVNKYLAPHV
-573 RLESH
+573 
-578 LKSLYPHT
+578 KSLYPHT
-586 IMWIQDPEI
+586 IRGYKDYEDFE
-595 VKNMYQATGNKKA
+595 VAKEMYERTGNKKA
-608 FNGMIFV
+608 LNGVVIV
-615 EKLNE
+615 EKVDANAIP
-620 KQRNDNYI
+620 RPW
-628 SAVRFNFALEGHV
+628 SSVNFALEGHV

-649 YKITL
+649 YMITL
-654 EDGVDAISQQ
+654 EDGVDAINQKN
-664 SECVV
+664 ECVV

-711 EKLNIL
+711 KKLNIL

-781 GTSMQYTPNQIGQEI
+781 GTGMQYTPAQIGQEI

-860 SFVLEPGEYI
+860 SIVLEPGEYI

-881 TKALWAS
+881 TKALWAN
-888 SHQWNEE
+888 SHQWDEE
-895 QRREMAKQSSLQLPF
+895 QRREMAKQSTLQLPF
-910 YVKESYIR
+910 CVKESYIR
-918 RDASDTFEKR
+918 ADENDTFEKR
-928 NINVGLQA
+928 NINVGLQV
-936 KGVEY
+936 KGIEY

>member
-1 MWNELFAY
+1 MWNELFVY
-9 AAKSAIVLT
+9 AAKSAFVLT

-44 LVLSLTLPFINLQRR
+44 LVLSLVLPFINLLHGE
-59 YIIMQPSLQS
+59 IGFVAPQPE
-69 SAPVV
+69 PVV

-94 QTSQPVAVSQPTR
+94 QTSQPVAVSQPSH
-107 QPIDYV
+107 QPIDYT

-120 IIGVSVAVGIRFWQ
+120 IIGVSVAIGIRFWQ
-134 FVRMDRLI
+134 FIRMDRLI
-142 RRGCLWHDTVDGI
+142 RTGCLWHDTVDGI
-155 TIYCHASDIAPYSWM
+155 TIYCHANDIAPYSWM

-198 HSWDILLLMLV
+198 HSWDILLLMIV

-279 MKNNKI
+279 MKYKKI

-325 FPKRTSLDDIFYCYD
+325 FPKRVNLDDIFYCYD

-394 MGLLRLF
+394 MGLLRLY

-430 RGAVSSLDDVLLLYD
+430 RGTVGSLDDVLLLYD

-550 KETFLRLMKKD
+550 KETFLRLMKED

-669 YVKDGKFSYHAQLD
+669 HVKDGKFSYHAQLD

-711 EKLNIL
+711 KKLNIL

-734 SESQSVPFSEWG
+734 SESQSVPFSERSVQA
-746 MHPSKREEQPQE
+746 PKDEEQPQR
-758 IAVQVRQ
+758 VVTQ

-845 VEQGKKQTIGLRPVE
+845 VEQGKKQAIGLRPVE
-860 SFVLEPGEYI
+860 FFVLEPGEYI

-881 TKALWAS
+881 TKALWAN
-888 SHQWNEE
+888 SHQWDEE
-895 QRREMAKQSSLQLPF
+895 RRREMAKQSSLQLPF

-918 RDASDTFEKR
+918 ADENDTFEKR
-928 NINVGLQA
+928 NINVGLQV
-936 KGVEY
+936 KGIEY

>member
-1 MWNELFAY
+1 MWNELFVY
-9 AAKSAIVLT
+9 AAKSAFVLT

-44 LVLSLTLPFINLQRR
+44 LVLSLILPFINLLHGE
-59 YIIMQPSLQS
+59 IGFVAPQPE
-69 SAPVV
+69 PVV

-107 QPIDYV
+107 QPIDYA
-113 QWLCILY
+113 QWICILY

-134 FVRMDRLI
+134 FLRMDRLI

-221 FGASLRDVHEY
+221 FGSSLRDVHEY

-252 LKTAVGASA
+252 LKTAVGTSA

-279 MKNNKI
+279 MKHKKI

-394 MGLLRLF
+394 MGLLRLY

-430 RGAVSSLDDVLLLYD
+430 RGTVSSLDDVLLLYD

-535 DLDDVLILWDRDIID
+535 DLDDVLILWDWDIID
-550 KETFLRLMKKD
+550 KETFLRLMKED

-595 VKNMYQATGNKKA
+595 VRDMYQATGNKKA

-669 YVKDGKFSYHAQLD
+669 HVKDGKFSYHAQLD

-711 EKLNIL
+711 KKLNIL

-734 SESQSVPFSEWG
+734 SESQSVPFSERSVQA
-746 MHPSKREEQPQE
+746 PKDEEQPQR
-758 IAVQVRQ
+758 VVTQ

-770 KKLFGRGTRVP
+770 KKLFSRGTRVP

-845 VEQGKKQTIGLRPVE
+845 VEQGKKQAIGLRPVE
-860 SFVLEPGEYI
+860 FFVLEPGEYI

-881 TKALWAS
+881 TKALWAN
-888 SHQWNEE
+888 SHQWDEE
-895 QRREMAKQSSLQLPF
+895 RRREMAKQSSLQLPF

-928 NINVGLQA
+928 NINIGLQV
-936 KGVEY
+936 KGIEY

>member
-1 MWNELFAY
+1 MWNELFSY

-74 MNVEAQPVEP
+74 MNVEAQPIEP

-94 QTSQPVAVSQPTR
+94 QTPEPVAVSQPAR
-107 QPIDYV
+107 QPIDYM

-155 TIYCHASDIAPYSWM
+155 TIYCHANDIAPYSWM

-198 HSWDILLLMLV
+198 HSWDILLLMIV

-279 MKNNKI
+279 MKHKKI

-297 PVIFISLSL
+297 PVAFVALIVYAQPEIIEPIIPDSV
-306 FATPKKQTEFLGVL
+306 QNVDEEFH
-320 APSYQ
+320 
-325 FPKRTSLDDIFYCYD
+325 KILD
-340 GRVVSRYE
+340 E
-348 FMSLLES
+348 M
-355 ENDSTRDVVCIN
+355 
-367 KNLKKHLRKLDT
+367 
-379 EIFWIEDSEAEIDEA
+379 
-394 MGLLRLF
+394 
-401 RDARILNGAL
+401 
-411 VARKNSPTPP
+411 
-421 SNPSEKWFP
+421 
-430 RGAVSSLDDVLLLYD
+430 LLLYD
-445 GKMMK
+445 GEVVDTDRFLELLRTDYDSDDVLRAMPRKK
-450 TREFERMVTQE
+450 LEKHVHKLAV
-461 YPKGT
+461 PN
-466 IEIYGINQEIN
+466 IEW
-477 KHLHSLGDVEVTW
+477 LLGDGD
-490 VYEEL
+490 EEIQMSL
-495 EYDAALDLLLEFKH
+495 YYDRTHNEKAK
-509 INAMN
+509 N
-514 GALIVR
+514 GALAVD
-520 KKSIGTPDSTFPEVS
+520 KDGPD
-535 DLDDVLILWDRDIID
+535 
-550 KETFLRLMKKD
+550 RLMEVDGHLEPYPFPRVESLDEVLLVYDGKVVNEEEFVRLIKEDWGPYDVAYVVNKYLEPHVKK
-561 YTSTDVMHVANK
+561 
-573 RLESH
+573 
-578 LKSLYPHT
+578 LYLHT
-586 IMWIQDPEI
+586 LRFYKDHEDPKIAEQLLHRYINSKALSGAVVI
-595 VKNMYQATGNKKA
+595 VKNNATNILGFDEKEQSYDPYNAVSPYNFLLVGTVPKK
-608 FNGMIFV
+608 
-615 EKLNE
+615 
-620 KQRNDNYI
+620 
-628 SAVRFNFALEGHV
+628 S
-641 SSDIKDVA
+641 DVA
-649 YKITL
+649 IFMVSLADKYGNINK
-654 EDGVDAISQQ
+654 ENAHRVP
-664 SECVV
+664 
-669 YVKDGKFSYHAQLD
+669 VKDGKFVYQTYLEQ
-683 KPTNATIRAIFADG
+683 PTKALIWAADAP
-697 SLCEAYIEQVFVPG
+697 SSAAVEQVFVPNNT
-711 EKLNIL
+711 LNL
-717 VMDNKFVA
+717 LFMGNK
-725 SYTPFTESK
+725 YKSK
-734 SESQSVPFSEWG
+734 SVPMTFSERSVQT
-746 MHPSKREEQPQE
+746 PKREEQPKE
-758 IAVQVRQ
+758 VAVQVGQ

-781 GTSMQYTPNQIGQEI
+781 GTGMQYTPNQMGQEI

-819 IKDAVMGINIYRA
+819 IKDAVMSINIYRA

-860 SFVLEPGEYI
+860 FFVLEPGEYI

-881 TKALWAS
+881 TKALWAN
-888 SHQWNEE
+888 SHQWDEE
-895 QRREMAKQSSLQLPF
+895 QRREMAKQSTLQLPF

-928 NINVGLQA
+928 NINVGLQV
-936 KGVEY
+936 KGIEY

>member
-1 MWNELFAY
+1 MWNELFVY

-94 QTSQPVAVSQPTR
+94 QTSQPVAVSQPAR
-107 QPIDYV
+107 QPIDYM

-279 MKNNKI
+279 MKHKKI
-285 NPWMRCKVLYIL
+285 NQWMRCKVLYIL
-297 PVIFISLSL
+297 PVAFMALIVYAQPDIVEPIIPDSVQNVDEEFHKILDEMLLIYDGEVVDSDRFLELLRTDYDSDDVLRAMPRKKLEKHVHKLAVPNIEWLLGDGDEEIQMSLYYDRTHNEK
-306 FATPKKQTEFLGVL
+306 AKNGVL
-320 APSYQ
+320 EVDKDGPDRLMEVDGHLEPYP
-325 FPKRTSLDDIFYCYD
+325 FPRVESLDEVLLVYD
-340 GRVVSRYE
+340 GKVVNEEEFVRLIKEDWGPYDVAYVVNKYLEPHVKKLYLHTLRFYKDHEDPKIAEQLLHRYIN
-348 FMSLLES
+348 SKALS
-355 ENDSTRDVVCIN
+355 GAVVIV
-367 KNLKKHLRKLDT
+367 KNNATNILG
-379 EIFWIEDSEAEIDEA
+379 FDEKEQSY
-394 MGLLRLF
+394 
-401 RDARILNGAL
+401 DPYN
-411 VARKNSPTPP
+411 
-421 SNPSEKWFP
+421 
-430 RGAVSSLDDVLLLYD
+430 AVSSYNFLLVGTVPQESKDVAF
-445 GKMMK
+445 M
-450 TREFERMVTQE
+450 
-461 YPKGT
+461 
-466 IEIYGINQEIN
+466 I
-477 KHLHSLGDVEVTW
+477 SLGDVYGKINEENAHRVPVKDDKF
-490 VYEEL
+490 VYQTYL
-495 EYDAALDLLLEFKH
+495 AQPTK
-509 INAMN
+509 
-514 GALIVR
+514 ALIR
-520 KKSIGTPDSTFPEVS
+520 
-535 DLDDVLILWDRDIID
+535 
-550 KETFLRLMKKD
+550 
-561 YTSTDVMHVANK
+561 
-573 RLESH
+573 
-578 LKSLYPHT
+578 
-586 IMWIQDPEI
+586 
-595 VKNMYQATGNKKA
+595 
-608 FNGMIFV
+608 
-615 EKLNE
+615 
-620 KQRNDNYI
+620 
-628 SAVRFNFALEGHV
+628 AVRN
-641 SSDIKDVA
+641 
-649 YKITL
+649 
-654 EDGVDAISQQ
+654 
-664 SECVV
+664 
-669 YVKDGKFSYHAQLD
+669 
-683 KPTNATIRAIFADG
+683 DG
-697 SLCEAYIEQVFVPG
+697 SLSDTYTEQIFVPNNT
-711 EKLNIL
+711 LNL
-717 VMDNKFVA
+717 LAVGNK
-725 SYTPFTESK
+725 YQSK
-734 SESQSVPFSEWG
+734 SVPMTLSERSTQA
-746 MHPSKREEQPQE
+746 PKREEQLKE
-758 IAVQVRQ
+758 VAMQ

-770 KKLFGRGTRVP
+770 KKLFSRGTRVP
-781 GTSMQYTPNQIGQEI
+781 GIGMQFTPAQIGQEVGSAI
-796 GTALTIARP
+796 TIDRP
-805 TEIREFSFDVLSCN
+805 TEIRELSFDVLSCN
-819 IKDAVMGINIYRA
+819 IKDVVLGINIYRA
-832 DTDTKFIGPILAN
+832 DTDTTLFIGPHPVNI
-845 VEQGKKQTIGLRPVE
+845 EQGKKQTIFLRAVE
-860 SFVLEPGEYI
+860 LFVLEPGEYI
-870 VSIGLVDCDEE
+870 ISISLVDCDEE
-881 TKALWAS
+881 TKSLWAN
-888 SHQWNEE
+888 SHQWDEE
-895 QRREMAKQSSLQLPF
+895 RRREMAKQSSLQLPF

-928 NINVGLQA
+928 NINVGLQV
-936 KGVEY
+936 KGIEY

>member
-107 QPIDYV
+107 QPIDYL

-134 FVRMDRLI
+134 FLRMDRLI

-155 TIYCHASDIAPYSWM
+155 TIYCHAGDIAPYSWM

-198 HSWDILLLMLV
+198 HSWDILLLMIV

-247 YQTLL
+247 YQILL

-379 EIFWIEDSEAEIDEA
+379 EIFWIEDPEAEIDEA

-411 VARKNSPTPP
+411 VARKISPTPP

-430 RGAVSSLDDVLLLYD
+430 RGTVGSLDDVLLLYD

-520 KKSIGTPDSTFPEVS
+520 KKSIGTPDSSFPEVS

-550 KETFLRLMKKD
+550 KETFLRLMKED

-586 IMWIQDPEI
+586 IMWIQYPEI
-595 VKNMYQATGNKKA
+595 VRDMYQATGNKKA

-669 YVKDGKFSYHAQLD
+669 HVKDGKFSYHAQLD

-697 SLCEAYIEQVFVPG
+697 SLCEAYIEQIFYPG
-711 EKLNIL
+711 QKLNLL
-717 VMDNKFVA
+717 VMDNTFLA
-725 SYTPFTESK
+725 RNTPFTEGK
-734 SESQSVPFSEWG
+734 SESASVPFSEWG
-746 MHPSKREEQPQE
+746 MHPSKREEQPQR
-758 IAVQVRQ
+758 VVTQ

-781 GTSMQYTPNQIGQEI
+781 GTGMQYTPNQMGQEI

-860 SFVLEPGEYI
+860 FFVLEPGEYI

-881 TKALWAS
+881 TKALWAN
-888 SHQWNEE
+888 SHQWDEE
-895 QRREMAKQSSLQLPF
+895 QRREMAKQSTLQLPF

-928 NINVGLQA
+928 NINVGLQV
-936 KGVEY
+936 KGIEY

>member
-44 LVLSLTLPFINLQRR
+44 LVLSLILPFINLLHGE
-59 YIIMQPSLQS
+59 IGFVAPQPE
-69 SAPVV
+69 PVV
-74 MNVEAQPVEP
+74 INVEAQPVEP

-155 TIYCHASDIAPYSWM
+155 TIYCHANDIAPYSWM

-273 KSRIVM
+273 KNRIVM

-297 PVIFISLSL
+297 PVAFMALIVYAQPDIVEPIIPDSV
-306 FATPKKQTEFLGVL
+306 QNVDEEFH
-320 APSYQ
+320 
-325 FPKRTSLDDIFYCYD
+325 KILD
-340 GRVVSRYE
+340 E
-348 FMSLLES
+348 M
-355 ENDSTRDVVCIN
+355 
-367 KNLKKHLRKLDT
+367 
-379 EIFWIEDSEAEIDEA
+379 
-394 MGLLRLF
+394 
-401 RDARILNGAL
+401 
-411 VARKNSPTPP
+411 
-421 SNPSEKWFP
+421 
-430 RGAVSSLDDVLLLYD
+430 LLLYD
-445 GKMMK
+445 GEVVDTDRFLELLRTDYDSDDVLRAMPRKK
-450 TREFERMVTQE
+450 LEKHVHKLAV
-461 YPKGT
+461 PN
-466 IEIYGINQEIN
+466 IEW
-477 KHLHSLGDVEVTW
+477 LLGDGD
-490 VYEEL
+490 EEIQMSL
-495 EYDAALDLLLEFKH
+495 YYDRTHNEKAK
-509 INAMN
+509 N
-514 GALIVR
+514 GALAVD
-520 KKSIGTPDSTFPEVS
+520 KDGPD
-535 DLDDVLILWDRDIID
+535 
-550 KETFLRLMKKD
+550 RLMEVDGHLEPYPFPRVESLDEVLLIYDDKVVEKEEFIRLTKED
-561 YTSTDVMHVANK
+561 YDNNDLVYVVNKYLAPHV
-573 RLESH
+573 
-578 LKSLYPHT
+578 KSLYPHT
-586 IMWIQDPEI
+586 IRWYKDYEDFE
-595 VKNMYQATGNKKA
+595 VAKEMYERTGNKKA
-608 FNGMIFV
+608 LNGVVIV
-615 EKLNE
+615 KKVDANATP
-620 KQRNDNYI
+620 RPWP
-628 SAVRFNFALEGHV
+628 SVNFALEGHV

-649 YKITL
+649 YMITL
-654 EDGVDAISQQ
+654 EDGVDAINQKN
-664 SECVV
+664 ECVV
-669 YVKDGKFSYHAQLD
+669 FVKDRKFYYDAKLD
-683 KPTNATIRAIFADG
+683 KPTKATIRAIFADG

-734 SESQSVPFSEWG
+734 SESASVPFSEWG
-746 MHPSKREEQPQE
+746 MHPSKREEQPKE

-781 GTSMQYTPNQIGQEI
+781 GTSLQYTPAQIGQEI

-845 VEQGKKQTIGLRPVE
+845 VEQGKKQAIGLRPVE

-881 TKALWAS
+881 TKALWAN

-895 QRREMAKQSSLQLPF
+895 QRREMAKQSTLQLPF

-918 RDASDTFEKR
+918 ADENDTFEKR
-928 NINVGLQA
+928 NFNVGLQV
-936 KGVEY
+936 KGIEY

>member
-1 MWNELFAY
+1 MWNELFVY
-9 AAKSAIVLT
+9 AAKSAFVLT

-44 LVLSLTLPFINLQRR
+44 LVLSLTLPFINLLHGE
-59 YIIMQPSLQS
+59 IGFVAPQPE
-69 SAPVV
+69 PVV
-74 MNVEAQPVEP
+74 MFVESQAVVTA
-84 ISIDISEPTS
+84 DPTS
-94 QTSQPVAVSQPTR
+94 VSEATPQTPQPVAVSQPSH
-107 QPIDYV
+107 QPIDYT

-120 IIGVSVAVGIRFWQ
+120 IIGVSVAVGIRLWQ
-134 FVRMDRLI
+134 FIRMDRLI
-142 RRGCLWHDTVDGI
+142 RTGCLWHDTVDGI

-198 HSWDILLLMLV
+198 HSWDILLLMIV

-221 FGASLRDVHEY
+221 FGSSLRDVHEY

-279 MKNNKI
+279 MKHKKI

-297 PVIFISLSL
+297 PVA
-306 FATPKKQTEFLGVL
+306 FAALIVYAQPEIIEPIIPDSVQNVDEEFH
-320 APSYQ
+320 
-325 FPKRTSLDDIFYCYD
+325 KILD
-340 GRVVSRYE
+340 E
-348 FMSLLES
+348 M
-355 ENDSTRDVVCIN
+355 
-367 KNLKKHLRKLDT
+367 
-379 EIFWIEDSEAEIDEA
+379 
-394 MGLLRLF
+394 
-401 RDARILNGAL
+401 
-411 VARKNSPTPP
+411 
-421 SNPSEKWFP
+421 
-430 RGAVSSLDDVLLLYD
+430 LLLYD
-445 GKMMK
+445 GEVVDTDRFLELLRTDYDSDDVLRAMPRKK
-450 TREFERMVTQE
+450 LEKHVHKLAV
-461 YPKGT
+461 PN
-466 IEIYGINQEIN
+466 IEW
-477 KHLHSLGDVEVTW
+477 LLGDGD
-490 VYEEL
+490 EEIQMSL
-495 EYDAALDLLLEFKH
+495 YYDRTHNEKAK
-509 INAMN
+509 N
-514 GALIVR
+514 GALAVD
-520 KKSIGTPDSTFPEVS
+520 KDGPD
-535 DLDDVLILWDRDIID
+535 
-550 KETFLRLMKKD
+550 RLMEVDGHLEPYPFPRVESLDEVLLIYDDKVVEKEEFIRLKKED
-561 YTSTDVMHVANK
+561 YDNNDLVYVVNKYLAPHV
-573 RLESH
+573 
-578 LKSLYPHT
+578 KSLYPHT
-586 IMWIQDPEI
+586 IRWYKDYEDFE
-595 VKNMYQATGNKKA
+595 VAKEMYERTGNKKA
-608 FNGMIFV
+608 LNGVVIV
-615 EKLNE
+615 EKVDANAIP
-620 KQRNDNYI
+620 RPWP
-628 SAVRFNFALEGHV
+628 SVNFALEGHV

-649 YKITL
+649 YMITL
-654 EDGVDAISQQ
+654 EDGVDAINQKN
-664 SECVV
+664 ECVV
-669 YVKDGKFSYHAQLD
+669 FVKDRKFYYDAKLD
-683 KPTNATIRAIFADG
+683 KPTKATIRAIFADG

-711 EKLNIL
+711 QKLDLL
-717 VMDNKFVA
+717 VMDNTFHA
-725 SYTPFTESK
+725 RNTPFTESK

-781 GTSMQYTPNQIGQEI
+781 GTGMQYTPNQIGQEI

-860 SFVLEPGEYI
+860 FFVLEPGEYI
-870 VSIGLVDCDEE
+870 ISIGLVDCDEE
-881 TKALWAS
+881 TKALWAN
-888 SHQWNEE
+888 SHQWDEE

-918 RDASDTFEKR
+918 ADASDTFEKR
-928 NINVGLQA
+928 NINVGLQV
-936 KGVEY
+936 KGIEY